1 MRHDLPFG
9 AWPRIARHAGV
20 ATTAEPPTGRQ
31 WAQDAAPNGN
41 RGDILVVSLD
51 NGLVVADVSVV
62 HPAATKYVQTAAQ
75 IDGAAAAARN
85 NE

>member
-1 MRHDLPFG
+1 MT
-9 AWPRIARHAGV
+9 W
-20 ATTAEPPTGRQ
+20 
-31 WAQDAAPNGN
+31 N

-51 NGLVVADVSVV
+51 NGLVVAGVSVV